1 MKVILRSNV
10 EGVGNTGDVV
20 EVANGY
26 AQNFLMPKGLA
37 MRATEGAVSQAAAMK
52 RSRDLLDLK
61 QREVAEEA
69 AQRLEAV
76 AISIQA
82 RVGQDDQLYGS
93 VTTSDIA
100 EAVQA
105 QTGIELDRRNM
116 SLEEPIRQVGT
127 HQVEM
132 RLHPEVRAQ
141 LTVEVASVEL
151 SLIHI

>member
-37 MRATEGAVSQAAAMK
+37 MRATEGAVIQAADMK
-52 RSRDLLDLK
+52 RSRDLQDLK

-141 LTVEVASVEL
+141 LTGEVASVE
-151 SLIHI
+151 

>member
-93 VTTSDIA
+93 VTTGDIA

-141 LTVEVASVEL
+141 LTVEVASVE
-151 SLIHI
+151 

>member
-26 AQNFLMPKGLA
+26 AQIFLMPKGLA

-52 RSRDLLDLK
+52 RSRDLQDLK

-141 LTVEVASVEL
+141 LTVEVVSVE
-151 SLIHI
+151 

>member
-10 EGVGNTGDVV
+10 EGVGYTGDVV

-52 RSRDLLDLK
+52 RSRDLQDLK

-76 AISIQA
+76 SISIEA

-100 EAVQA
+100 ETVQA

-141 LTVEVASVEL
+141 LTVEVASVE
-151 SLIHI
+151 

>member
-10 EGVGNTGDVV
+10 EGVGYTGDVV

-37 MRATEGAVSQAAAMK
+37 MRATDGAVSQAAAMK
-52 RSRDLLDLK
+52 RSRDLQDLK

-76 AISIQA
+76 SISIEA

-141 LTVEVASVEL
+141 LTIEVASVE
-151 SLIHI
+151 